1 MTPEATTIRR
11 LQPGE
16 GPLFQAIRLT
26 AMRLDES
33 TFGSTLAEEEAK
45 PDSWFEERVRADGIF
60 VAEADG
66 KILGMIGVG
75 PKAPAKER
83 HKGVVYSMFVLP
95 EGRGRGLGGALMA
108 ACLDYAREVVE
119 IVQLVVVSTNSVAV
133 SLYEGAGFERYGFEP
148 RALHHADGRYTDD
161 LHMWKRL
168 R

>member
-1 MTPEATTIRR
+1 MTAYSTTIRR

-16 GPLFQAIRLT
+16 GPIFQAIRLT

-45 PDSWFEERVRADGIF
+45 PDSWFEDRVRADGVF

-66 KILGMIGVG
+66 QVVGMVAVG
-75 PKAPAKER
+75 AKAPAKER

-95 EGRGRGLGGALMA
+95 DGRGRGLGAALMA
-108 ACLDYAREVVE
+108 ACLDHAREVVE
-119 IVQLVVVSTNSVAV
+119 IVQLVVVSTNAVAV
-133 SLYEGAGFERYGFEP
+133 ALYEAAGFERYGFEP
-148 RALHHADGRYTDD
+148 RALLQTDGRYTDD

>member
-1 MTPEATTIRR
+1 MTIDATTIRR

-16 GPLFQAIRLT
+16 GPVFQAIRLT

-33 TFGSTLAEEEAK
+33 TFGSTLAEEQAK
-45 PDSWFEERVRADGIF
+45 PAAWFEERVIADGVF

-66 KILGMIGVG
+66 QILGMVAVG
-75 PKAPAKER
+75 PKTPAKER

-95 EGRGRGLGGALMA
+95 ECRGRGLGGALMA

-148 RALHHADGRYTDD
+148 RALLQTDGRYTDD

-168 R
+168 K